1 LAIRPKP
8 ALQSHNINK
17 IGSSVDNKESN
28 LKIRNQRDFGAGVMY
43 IIIGLFFAI
52 VATNYPMG
60 TAAKMGPGY
69 FPFSLGILM
78 TLLGALVLLQS
89 LNAKAAIESIPKFNW
104 RIIAQITGAVV
115 LYGLLLP
122 RMGFLIAVVVLV
134 LVSASASKEFT
145 WKGSLI
151 NASFLVAFTYSV
163 FVLGLKLQFP
173 LLPVFLQQ

>member
-1 LAIRPKP
+1 M
-8 ALQSHNINK
+8 
-17 IGSSVDNKESN
+17 V
-28 LKIRNQRDFGAGVMY
+28 
-43 IIIGLFFAI
+43 IGLFFTI

-69 FPFSLGILM
+69 FPFYLGILM
-78 TLLGALVLLQS
+78 FLLGLVVSIKS
-89 LNAKAAIESIPKFNW
+89 LGAKAAIESIPKFNW
-104 RIIAQITGAVV
+104 KVMAQITGAVV

-151 NASFLVAFTYSV
+151 NAAFLVTFTYSV
-163 FVLGLKLQFP
+163 FVVGLKLQFP

>member
-1 LAIRPKP
+1 
-8 ALQSHNINK
+8 
-17 IGSSVDNKESN
+17 
-28 LKIRNQRDFGAGVMY
+28 MY
-43 IIIGLFFAI
+43 IVIGLFFTF
-52 VATNYPMG
+52 VAMQYQMG

-69 FPFSLGILM
+69 FPFCLGILM
-78 TLLGALVLLQS
+78 TVLGLIVLVQS
-89 LNAKAAIESIPKFNW
+89 LRATAMIESIPKFNW
-104 RIIAQITGAVV
+104 RIIGQITGAVV

-151 NASFLVAFTYSV
+151 NAAFLVAFTYSV
-163 FVLGLKLQFP
+163 FVMGLKLQFP

>member
-1 LAIRPKP
+1 
-8 ALQSHNINK
+8 
-17 IGSSVDNKESN
+17 
-28 LKIRNQRDFGAGVMY
+28 MY
-43 IIIGLFFAI
+43 MIIGLFFTI

-69 FPFSLGILM
+69 FPFFLGILM
-78 TLLGALVLLQS
+78 TILGLIVAIKALS
-89 LNAKAAIESIPKFNW
+89 ATAAIEAIPKFNW
-104 RIIAQITGAVV
+104 KVIAQITGSVV

-122 RMGFLIAVVVLV
+122 RLGFLIAVVVLV

-151 NASFLVAFTYSV
+151 NAAFLVTFTYSV
-163 FVLGLKLQFP
+163 FVMGLKLQFP

>member
-1 LAIRPKP
+1 M
-8 ALQSHNINK
+8 
-17 IGSSVDNKESN
+17 
-28 LKIRNQRDFGAGVMY
+28 KIRNQRDFGAGIMY
-43 IIIGLFFAI
+43 MVIGLFFTI
-52 VATNYPMG
+52 VATQYPMG

-69 FPFSLGILM
+69 FPFFLGILM
-78 TLLGALVLLQS
+78 TLLGLLVAVKALG
-89 LNAKAAIESIPKFNW
+89 ATAAIESIPKFNW
-104 RIIAQITGAVV
+104 RVIAQITGSVV

-151 NASFLVAFTYSV
+151 NAAFLVIFTYSV
-163 FVLGLKLQFP
+163 FVVGLKLQFP

>member
-1 LAIRPKP
+1 M
-8 ALQSHNINK
+8 
-17 IGSSVDNKESN
+17 V
-28 LKIRNQRDFGAGVMY
+28 
-43 IIIGLFFAI
+43 IGLFFTI

-69 FPFSLGILM
+69 FPFFLGILM
-78 TLLGALVLLQS
+78 TVLGLIVAVKALS
-89 LNAKAAIESIPKFNW
+89 ATAAIEAIPKFNW
-104 RIIAQITGAVV
+104 KVIAQITGAVV

-151 NASFLVAFTYSV
+151 NAAFLVTFTYSV
-163 FVLGLKLQFP
+163 FVVGLKLQFP

>member
-1 LAIRPKP
+1 M
-8 ALQSHNINK
+8 
-17 IGSSVDNKESN
+17 
-28 LKIRNQRDFGAGVMY
+28 KIRNQRDFGAGIMCM
-43 IIIGLFFAI
+43 IIGLFFTI

-69 FPFSLGILM
+69 FPFFLGILM
-78 TLLGALVLLQS
+78 TILGLIVAIKALS
-89 LNAKAAIESIPKFNW
+89 ATAAIEAIPKFNW
-104 RIIAQITGAVV
+104 KVIAQITGSVV

-122 RMGFLIAVVVLV
+122 RLGFLIAVVVLV

-151 NASFLVAFTYSV
+151 NAAFLVTFTYSV
-163 FVLGLKLQFP
+163 FVMGLKLQFP

>member
-1 LAIRPKP
+1 
-8 ALQSHNINK
+8 
-17 IGSSVDNKESN
+17 
-28 LKIRNQRDFGAGVMY
+28 MY
-43 IIIGLFFAI
+43 MVIGLFFAI
-52 VATNYPMG
+52 IATQYQMG

-69 FPFSLGILM
+69 FPFYLGILM
-78 TLLGALVLLQS
+78 TLLGLLVLVKS
-89 LNAKAAIESIPKFNW
+89 FSATAAIEKIPKFNW
-104 RIIAQITGAVV
+104 RIIAQITGSVV

-122 RMGFLIAVVVLV
+122 RLGFLVAVVTLV

-151 NASFLVAFTYSV
+151 NAGFLVAFTYSV